1 MNTDTTTHDE
11 VRGTRLLRRRGP
23 WQRLGVIF
31 VCLDLLIVGMI
42 ATGLDGDSGRGIAF
56 AQGGSDVNPVSFIG
70 STFDHTGCQTAA
82 LSIGKGEF
90 VVCDDWT
97 AITNGDST
105 AKVVSL
111 YAAGNPVIDEYTGPL
126 PQSLHWRQTIT
137 EVMAALGKP
146 RRITDMYET
155 PTLVYM
161 YNDEKYGSLE
171 LQFDER
177 DELFRINACQ
187 TH

>member
-1 MNTDTTTHDE
+1 MNADTTTHNE

-31 VCLDLLIVGMI
+31 VCLDLLIVGTI

-111 YAAGNPVIDEYTGPL
+111 YASGNPVIDEYTGPL
-126 PQSLHWRQTIT
+126 PQALHWGQTIT
-137 EVMAALGKP
+137 EVTAALGQP
-146 RRITDMYET
+146 RRITDMFGT

-161 YNDEKYGSLE
+161 YYGEKYGSLE
-171 LQFDER
+171 LQFDAQ
-177 DELFRINACQ
+177 DKLFRINACQ

>member
-1 MNTDTTTHDE
+1 MNPDTKNRDQAW
-11 VRGTRLLRRRGP
+11 GTRSLRRRGP
-23 WQRLGVIF
+23 WQRLGVIL
-31 VCLDLLIVGMI
+31 VCIDLLVIGAV
-42 ATGLDGDSGRGIAF
+42 ATSLGGGSGSGIAF
-56 AQGGSDVNPVSFIG
+56 ALGGSDVNPVSYLG
-70 STFDHTGCQTAA
+70 STFDHTGCQSAA

-126 PQSLHWRQTIT
+126 PQSLHWGQTIT
-137 EVMAALGKP
+137 EVSAALGQP
-146 RRITDMYET
+146 RRITDMYGT

-161 YNDEKYGSLE
+161 YDGEKYGSLE
-171 LQFDER
+171 LQFDVQ

>member
-1 MNTDTTTHDE
+1 MT
-11 VRGTRLLRRRGP
+11 GTPAGASRSPR
-23 WQRLGVIF
+23 
-31 VCLDLLIVGMI
+31 
-42 ATGLDGDSGRGIAF
+42 A
-56 AQGGSDVNPVSFIG
+56 GSDANPVSFIG

-126 PQSLHWRQTIT
+126 PQSLHWGQTIT
-137 EVMAALGKP
+137 EVSAALGQP
-146 RRITDMYET
+146 RRITDMYGT

-161 YNDEKYGSLE
+161 YYGE
-171 LQFDER
+171 M
-177 DELFRINACQ
+177 LFSVSAIDRPGASDDR
-187 TH
+187 